1 MKKFGIILFVY
12 CAPLLFGNF
21 GMVEYAVLHPKTKT
35 IQTDSLAKKPK
46 QVNLYA
52 KQLNTNE
59 VKQEEEKTSTIHWGD
74 YLVMGLKAI
83 VGFLLKLL
91 AHF

>member
-1 MKKFGIILFVY
+1 
-12 CAPLLFGNF
+12 
-21 GMVEYAVLHPKTKT
+21 MVEYAVLHPKTKT
-35 IQTDSLAKKPK
+35 IQTDSLAQKQK

-59 VKQEEEKTSTIHWGD
+59 VKQEEEKSSKIQWGD
-74 YLVMGLKAI
+74 YLVMGVKAI